1 MGPKSFFEKFII
13 LKYLVSWDPPG
24 VPRVPILGPNRGM
37 FSKLNWPGPL
47 GSGGHS
53 HTIFSNGRFQGAQ
66 RSLGGDVQEST
77 CVIISPPLYLD
88 FFLAKVFRTW
98 PHEIAE

>member
-1 MGPKSFFEKFII
+1 MVP
-13 LKYLVSWDPPG
+13 WDPPG

-66 RSLGGDVQEST
+66 RSFGGDVREKQMSIKRNYFAETFSQPLNEIFLVILSGGNSHPES
-77 CVIISPPLYLD
+77 
-88 FFLAKVFRTW
+88 
-98 PHEIAE
+98 